1 MGRAA
6 LRFPLFGICISFL
19 SPDDKLFRLVIFGSP
34 KKKEESR
41 DGIADAARPRKL
53 GSADSD
59 GDSSPAEDLDTL
71 VTVRVALPRMG
82 GTMVAESSKLL
93 GKKEVSLRDRKKQ
106 EKQVDDDKKKKL
118 ADSAEEDCRVQ

>member
-1 MGRAA
+1 MG
-6 LRFPLFGICISFL
+6 LRTPQ
-19 SPDDKLFRLVIFGSP
+19 
-34 KKKEESR
+34 E
-41 DGIADAARPRKL
+41 PRKL

-59 GDSSPAEDLDTL
+59 GAEDLNTL

-82 GTMVAESSKLL
+82 GTMAAESSKSL

-118 ADSAEEDCRVQ
+118 VDTAAEDHRVQ